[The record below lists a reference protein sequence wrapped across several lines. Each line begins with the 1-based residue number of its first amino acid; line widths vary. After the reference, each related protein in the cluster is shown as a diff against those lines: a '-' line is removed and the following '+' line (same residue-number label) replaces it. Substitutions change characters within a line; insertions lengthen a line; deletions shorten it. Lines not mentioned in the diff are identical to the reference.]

1 MFKRILWVVWLFSF
15 WENDPFFSLTN
26 IFEWPAR
33 SAGSFSKSIDC
44 NIHARNFFF
53 FRILPLLKE
62 REKKVIF
69 VRGGVPEQSRL
80 TCPQTWTTWGAVLS
94 ALIHAK
100 PRKNKMGIGA
110 TRSPAGVDV
119 SAVTLQT
126 LTGSCSATD
135 RHNLWKWKCWEGRG
149 MIIVCPIQQSGETLQ
164 GWI

>member
-15 WENDPFFSLTN
+15 GENDPFFSLTN

-33 SAGSFSKSIDC
+33 SAGSFSKSVDC
-44 NIHARNFFF
+44 NIHARIFFLWNIASTKGK
-53 FRILPLLKE
+53 RK
-62 REKKVIF
+62 KKVIF
-69 VRGGVPEQSRL
+69 VGGGVPEQSRL
-80 TCPQTWTTWGAVLS
+80 TCRQMWTTWGAVLS

-100 PRKNKMGIGA
+100 PRKYKMGIGA

-119 SAVTLQT
+119 FAVTLQT

-135 RHNLWKWKCWEGRG
+135 RHNLWKWKCWEGRE